1 MDETESMVVSTN
13 QILIFL
19 PEISAR
25 VVQHIGRASGVV
37 FVGLGVGLAVSSPTS
52 GNSAERPDQ

>member
-1 MDETESMVVSTN
+1 LWY

-25 VVQHIGRASGVV
+25 VVPDIGRASGIV

-52 GNSAERPDQ
+52 GNSAGRPDQ